1 MATKETADADGKIPR
16 LLETIL
22 AMSKL
27 IGADLDKRT
36 INIIIAMIDS
46 GISAESIADVILELK
61 ASALRENDI
70 PGVLKK

>member
-1 MATKETADADGKIPR
+1 MADAEGKIPR
-16 LLETIL
+16 LLETIN

-46 GISAESIADVILELK
+46 GVSAESIADVVLELK